1 LFFFLIFP
9 SKFSPLEALSTGWTT
24 YKEENDGNQSEML
37 TDIQVDSSQLPLVM
51 NESDDQELMWR
62 VIEIPLCI
70 QVYTVQKQ
78 YLTVIINKSIS
89 KSTKLRQINLTPE
102 ITRYDYNLT
111 IMKSPKPATDTIYI
125 NVDNF

>member
-51 NESDDQELMWR
+51 NESCQYSWR
-62 VIEIPLCI
+62 ENGI
-70 QVYTVQKQ
+70 
-78 YLTVIINKSIS
+78 LTFQARRI
-89 KSTKLRQINLTPE
+89 LNLH
-102 ITRYDYNLT
+102 
-111 IMKSPKPATDTIYI
+111 
-125 NVDNF
+125 V